1 MFLQKLFSA
10 FPSSWPGIGL
20 LLLRAFVA
28 FTLLAQVVAYVT
40 SSTVNAAGWIV
51 VSLSLVSAACLLVGF
66 MTPLVSIVVIIGA
79 GAVAVFGQFQS
90 SLEIIVLTVAV
101 ALLGP
106 GAFSLDSR
114 MFGRR
119 EILVSKQAIR
129 SPKS

>member
-1 MFLQKLFSA
+1 
-10 FPSSWPGIGL
+10 
-20 LLLRAFVA
+20 
-28 FTLLAQVVAYVT
+28 
-40 SSTVNAAGWIV
+40 
-51 VSLSLVSAACLLVGF
+51 
-66 MTPLVSIVVIIGA
+66 MTPLVAIVVVLGA
-79 GAVAVFGQFQS
+79 GAVAVFAEFQS

-119 EILVSKQAIR
+119 EILVTKHAAR

>member
-1 MFLQKLFSA
+1 M
-10 FPSSWPGIGL
+10 
-20 LLLRAFVA
+20 
-28 FTLLAQVVAYVT
+28 LAHVVAYVT
-40 SSTVNAAGWIV
+40 TSTISAAGWVV

-66 MTPLVSIVVIIGA
+66 MTPIVAIVVIIGA
-79 GAVAVFGQFQS
+79 GAVAVFGQFQA

-119 EILVSKQAIR
+119 EILVSKQAVR

>member
-1 MFLQKLFSA
+1 M
-10 FPSSWPGIGL
+10 
-20 LLLRAFVA
+20 LRAFVGI
-28 FTLLAQVVAYVT
+28 TLLAHVVAYVT
-40 SSTVNAAGWIV
+40 TSTVNAPGWIV

-66 MTPLVSIVVIIGA
+66 LTPLVAIVIIIGA

-119 EILVSKQAIR
+119 EIFVPKHTAR